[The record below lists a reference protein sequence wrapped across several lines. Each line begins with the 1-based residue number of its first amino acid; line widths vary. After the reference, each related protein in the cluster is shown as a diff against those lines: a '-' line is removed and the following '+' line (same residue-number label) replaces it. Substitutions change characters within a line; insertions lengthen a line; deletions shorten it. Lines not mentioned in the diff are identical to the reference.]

1 MDLCF
6 LRVMVKLNILS
17 KIKSILIVIKKEIN
31 EKFIIIKVWINVN
44 QKVRVKK
51 VFLI

>member
-1 MDLCF
+1 MVLCF

-44 QKVRVKK
+44 SNSILRRNA
-51 VFLI
+51 IC

>member
-1 MDLCF
+1 MVLCF
-6 LRVMVKLNILS
+6 LRVMVKLDLLC

-31 EKFIIIKVWINVN
+31 EKFIIIKVWKNVN
-44 QKVRVKK
+44 QKIIVKR